1 MPFASINPTNPR
13 TNIWN
18 FRKNI
23 LRIGNFEKLS
33 LFWFHETLLN
43 NETQMPKLFAPEHAF
58 MKIQLQFSQSSLDF
72 NQLWNPLI
80 WNRSISHFRV
90 YFHSTITKG
99 QFMWTRIRK
108 ISNVTYVITQVM
120 PNDILLIIKQKLM
133 GNTNICVSSVDENSN
148 ILGIWKGKNSSWYS
162 FTNSRF
168 HKFTKWPIF

>member
-1 MPFASINPTNPR
+1 MKHKCQTPSLLICIQKDTIAILNPLT
-13 TNIWN
+13 
-18 FRKNI
+18 
-23 LRIGNFEKLS
+23 
-33 LFWFHETLLN
+33 
-43 NETQMPKLFAPEHAF
+43 
-58 MKIQLQFSQSSLDF
+58 SQSSLLSHLSCYIMDF